1 MKNKK
6 KKFRNLALA
15 SSVGTSVYV
24 ALGWPFFYFMTYAG
38 TPKERKLK
46 ELRKKLEKRKEEQ
59 RKAREAERAEKMG
72 GKELIDPDS
81 QQPANRKEWFAL
93 YHTTVNHPKYE
104 HEEEYEAVRTWCEA
118 QPMEDIYIRS
128 RDRHQLHASY
138 LPAENPE
145 RFVIMCHGYRGTRF
159 GSIAHMAEFLHN
171 NHCNILLIDQ
181 RCCGESEGKYIT
193 FGAKESHDVLG
204 WVDKIQEMNEEH
216 LPIYLFGQSMGAAT
230 VLLAS
235 GHKLPEEVRGI
246 IADCGFTSMKQ
257 QLRDIA
263 SGWFHLHWIELLL
276 YRVDFFCVLFGHFA
290 MSQTKTKR
298 ALRKNRRPVLF
309 FHGESDT
316 YVFPENTR
324 RNYELCRAE
333 KELVMVPGA
342 RHLCSSFVAPGL
354 YRWKLIEFFRKHDD
368 GHIEK

>member
-6 KKFRNLALA
+6 KKFRDLAIA
-15 SSVGTSVYV
+15 SVIGTSVYM
-24 ALGWPFFYFMTYAG
+24 AMGWPFFYYMTYAG

-46 ELRKKLEKRKEEQ
+46 ELRKKLEERKEE
-59 RKAREAERAEKMG
+59 RKKAKAAKKEEKTDR
-72 GKELIDPDS
+72 KPVTDPEP
-81 QQPANRKEWFAL
+81 QQSANQKEWFAL

-104 HEEEYEAVRTWCEA
+104 HEEEYKAVRTWCEA
-118 QPMEDIYIRS
+118 QPMEDIYIQS
-128 RDRHQLHASY
+128 RDKLRLHASY
-138 LPAENPE
+138 LPAEDPE

-159 GSIAHMAEFLHN
+159 GSIAHMARFLHN

-181 RCCGESEGKYIT
+181 RCCGDSEGEYIT
-193 FGAKESHDVLG
+193 FGAKESHDVLR
-204 WVDKIQEMNEEH
+204 WIDRISEMNTEH
-216 LPIYLFGQSMGAAT
+216 LPVYLFGQSMGATT

-235 GHKLPEEVRGI
+235 GHKLPKEVKGI
-246 IADCGFTSMKQ
+246 IADCGFSSMKQ

-276 YRVDFFCVLFGHFA
+276 HRVDFFCVLFAHFA
-290 MSQTKTKR
+290 MRQTKTKR

-324 RNYELCRAE
+324 INYELCRAE
-333 KELVMVPGA
+333 KEMVMVPGA

-354 YRWKLIEFFRKHDD
+354 YRWKLIEFFRKHDA
-368 GHIEK
+368 E